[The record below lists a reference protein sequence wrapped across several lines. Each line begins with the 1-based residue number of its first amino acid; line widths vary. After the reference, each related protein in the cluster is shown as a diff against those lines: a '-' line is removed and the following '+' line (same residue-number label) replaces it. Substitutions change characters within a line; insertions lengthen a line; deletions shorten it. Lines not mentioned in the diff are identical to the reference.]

1 MAFLENLTC
10 TIFFVEMEEVL
21 TTTQDARGNGGFQN
35 HEGGP
40 NWNRVLPPYSKTKT
54 WWRPVPMS
62 PYPPARLHGEIGGIQ
77 NGSQRTE
84 TKKFGTRLNTKKGQ
98 LETDNFKIK
107 CNLKTVAFFL
117 VLYLF
122 YFLIQ
127 YILLF

>member
-1 MAFLENLTC
+1 MDEIEIDLTS
-10 TIFFVEMEEVL
+10 T
-21 TTTQDARGNGGFQN
+21 DFQVSA
-35 HEGGP
+35 HCKIAKGSATVP
-40 NWNRVLPPYSKTKT
+40 DWNRVEASTKA

-77 NGSQRTE
+77 NGSQRSE

-98 LETDNFKIK
+98 LEMDNFKIK

-127 YILLF
+127 YILLL

>member
-21 TTTQDARGNGGFQN
+21 TTTR
-35 HEGGP
+35 
-40 NWNRVLPPYSKTKT
+40 NRVEASTKA

>member
-10 TIFFVEMEEVL
+10 TIFFVEMDEVHPK
-21 TTTQDARGNGGFQN
+21 TQDTRSNGGFQN
-35 HEGGP
+35 HEWGP
-40 NWNRVLPPYSKTKT
+40 DWNRVEVSAKT

-62 PYPPARLHGEIGGIQ
+62 PYPPAGLHGEIGGIQ

-84 TKKFGTRLNTKKGQ
+84 TKKFGSRLNTKKEQ
-98 LETDNFKIK
+98 LEMDNFKIK
-107 CNLKTVAFFL
+107 CNFKTVAFFL

-122 YFLIQ
+122 YFSIQ